1 MNSTRVISV
10 VHNTS
15 SFDCVLLLHTHKPRS
30 RTEAGDPT
38 VATCSRLLGT
48 YQIKG
53 TIAAPCLLPTDTRQR
68 LHATTGRA
76 VDLAIDL
83 SISLVHR
90 ERCVI
95 YCNLML
101 VCHSPILTSYESH
114 APYPAYKMKQR
125 KYTVSTVSLKENYIW
140 VRVYAYRPE
149 NGLIP
154 ARNDEKKQNIN
165 HKNKEC
171 DKGSV

>member
-1 MNSTRVISV
+1 LCTEVQVFLLRSVRVYSTRVMSV
-10 VHNTS
+10 VHNTPS
-15 SFDCVLLLHTHKPRS
+15 LECVLPLRTHKPRS
-30 RTEAGDPT
+30 RTEADVPT

-53 TIAAPCLLPTDTRQR
+53 TSAAPCLLPTDTRLR

-76 VDLAIDL
+76 VDLTIDL

-101 VCHSPILTSYESH
+101 VCHSPILTSYQRH

-125 KYTVSTVSLKENYIW
+125 KYTVSTVNLRENYIW
-140 VRVYAYRPE
+140 VRIYA
-149 NGLIP
+149 
-154 ARNDEKKQNIN
+154 
-165 HKNKEC
+165 
-171 DKGSV
+171 